1 MEERQGTCRYH
12 SCHLPILVHN
22 SDCLKS
28 ATNLHC
34 QSHFSS
40 LINSTFPFPSSVSL
54 NEKPDDLMH
63 DNHLP
68 LFRLTRHSSY
78 SNGES
83 VKRNI
88 IIDDTKTFKDIS
100 RRTQNDDENDVL
112 KANTCNC
119 CKIHIDH
126 NNKRQSIA
134 TTTTTSTSNGWGG
147 GIAAKL
153 MCHVNKSKNKRRERD
168 RLSKSCIA
176 Q

>member
-1 MEERQGTCRYH
+1 
-12 SCHLPILVHN
+12 
-22 SDCLKS
+22 
-28 ATNLHC
+28 
-34 QSHFSS
+34 
-40 LINSTFPFPSSVSL
+40 
-54 NEKPDDLMH
+54 MH

-68 LFRLTRHSSY
+68 LFRLTRHSN

-83 VKRNI
+83 VKRDTI
-88 IIDDTKTFKDIS
+88 IGDTKTFKDIS
-100 RRTQNDDENDVL
+100 RRTQNDDEDVL

-134 TTTTTSTSNGWGG
+134 STMTSTTSNGWGG